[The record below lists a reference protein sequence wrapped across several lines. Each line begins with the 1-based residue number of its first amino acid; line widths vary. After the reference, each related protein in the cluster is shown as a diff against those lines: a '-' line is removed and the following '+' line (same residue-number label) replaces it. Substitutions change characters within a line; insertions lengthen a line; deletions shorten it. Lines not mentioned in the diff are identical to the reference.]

1 MPYGIISVKLQ
12 KELEDTIK
20 CLFLLRLLLCRF
32 YRMRFKMFFDELKTI
47 IEDNNYIEKSKI
59 LFWEAMKNYQKEENE
74 EFNKKFKEYDEKEV
88 AIDINDVSFLAHN
101 WPEGDS
107 CCVVININISYQKKL
122 IGYYDVH
129 YNINGDVEDDYFV
142 IY

>member
-1 MPYGIISVKLQ
+1 M
-12 KELEDTIK
+12 
-20 CLFLLRLLLCRF
+20 RL
-32 YRMRFKMFFDELKTI
+32 KVFFDELKTI
-47 IEDNNYIEKSKI
+47 IENNNYIEKSKI

-129 YNINGDVEDDYFV
+129 YNINGEVEDDYFV

>member
-1 MPYGIISVKLQ
+1 
-12 KELEDTIK
+12 
-20 CLFLLRLLLCRF
+20 
-32 YRMRFKMFFDELKTI
+32 MFFDELKTI
-47 IEDNNYIEKSKI
+47 IENNNYIEKSKI

-107 CCVVININISYQKKL
+107 CYVVININISYQKKL